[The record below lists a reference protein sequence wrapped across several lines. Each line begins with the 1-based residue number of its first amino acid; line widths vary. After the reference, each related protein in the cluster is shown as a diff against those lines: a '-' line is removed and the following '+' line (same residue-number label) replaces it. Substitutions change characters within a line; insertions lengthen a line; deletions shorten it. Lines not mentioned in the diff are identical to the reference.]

1 MKERLL
7 LFLDYLHMSNR
18 AFEQKVGLTNGYV
31 SNFSAKA
38 HTDKLEMIFRTFP
51 ELSRDWLMNGTGDM
65 IKSEQTVYNERNT
78 AELISLLKMSIEEIR
93 AQRIQ
98 IDRLIDA
105 MMSDRNY
112 K

>member
-1 MKERLL
+1 M
-7 LFLDYLHMSNR
+7 FLEYLHMSNR

-31 SNFSAKA
+31 SNFTAKA
-38 HTDKLEMIFRTFP
+38 HTDKLEMIFKTFP

-65 IKSEQTVYNERNT
+65 LKSEQAVYNERNT
-78 AELISLLKMSIEEIR
+78 AELISILRMSIEELR
-93 AQRIQ
+93 AQRRQ

-105 MMSDRNY
+105 VIANRNY